1 MIYEMPDMRYVD
13 MCIYIDNTAYK
24 ENLTEEEQNTIF
36 QYLYFV
42 SYMLASKAKFFA
54 KAEYYDDFAIYCA
67 TNVFLRLRNPKQF
80 EYDEEGNPKLKR
92 VKSVLNYIKK
102 TIDPRRV
109 DFQQQFYTQIY
120 SNTSYEDVVYDCEY
134 SFSDMLSDSIDEL
147 SMVEFNLCLGDII
160 KTARA
165 FLSTIPYY
173 TDKAMWNNIY
183 TSVMLTFLNHV
194 TLSNKDITRIKNL
207 KFGLDNREHYL
218 DNLYDQQTRD
228 GTILYH
234 LDENM
239 KDYITVLT
247 KELKHVIAKDLSLSL
262 SQYIPGNSGMRML
275 IDSELT
281 GGRGVED
288 N

>member
-147 SMVEFNLCLGDII
+147 SMVEFNLCFNI
-160 KTARA
+160 TN
-165 FLSTIPYY
+165 IP
-173 TDKAMWNNIY
+173 
-183 TSVMLTFLNHV
+183 VF
-194 TLSNKDITRIKNL
+194 
-207 KFGLDNREHYL
+207 
-218 DNLYDQQTRD
+218 
-228 GTILYH
+228 
-234 LDENM
+234 
-239 KDYITVLT
+239 
-247 KELKHVIAKDLSLSL
+247 
-262 SQYIPGNSGMRML
+262 
-275 IDSELT
+275 
-281 GGRGVED
+281 
-288 N
+288 